1 MKSLKPLGSLA
12 ALKSM
17 RPSACPCEEVVLR
30 QLAEQGSLDA
40 AMTAHLEACVDCH
53 QVVALVQALRVDGA
67 VAQQEA
73 VLPTSSQVWW
83 RARVR
88 SRLEAARDAERPISI
103 VQSLTAAALAGLAVS
118 LVSGASLLSA
128 LHAMLQLVARTAG
141 DQTAPA
147 LIDVSGA
154 STLGFAFASPLGW
167 AMVLG
172 CGVLVVM
179 MPLAALIA
187 ARD

>member
-1 MKSLKPLGSLA
+1 MKSLKPLGPLEL
-12 ALKSM
+12 LKSM

-30 QLAEQGSLDA
+30 QLTEQASLDA
-40 AMTAHLEACVDCH
+40 AMTAHLETCVDCH

-73 VLPTSSQVWW
+73 ALPTSSQVWW

-88 SRLEAARDAERPISI
+88 SRLEAAREAERPISV

-128 LHAMLQLVARTAG
+128 LRALLQVVARITG
-141 DQTAPA
+141 DRAAPA
-147 LIDVSGA
+147 LAEITGA
-154 STLGFAFASPLGW
+154 SPLGFAVASPLGW